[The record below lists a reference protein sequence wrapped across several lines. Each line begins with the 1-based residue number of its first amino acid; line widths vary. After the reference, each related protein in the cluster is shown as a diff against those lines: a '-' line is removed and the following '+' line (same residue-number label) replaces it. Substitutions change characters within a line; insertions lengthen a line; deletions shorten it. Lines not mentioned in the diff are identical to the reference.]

1 MAPVYDSM
9 NLLYTVTKVSV
20 GASEAYGKACLGL
33 MIAWGI
39 NYLWVCRPLRLTSQ
53 VYASCRA
60 KQPIR
65 ARAEEKLRVRRSV
78 LVVRDILRHG
88 SSLMLAGYIGRCALR
103 F

>member
-39 NYLWVCRPLRLTSQ
+39 NYL
-53 VYASCRA
+53 
-60 KQPIR
+60 
-65 ARAEEKLRVRRSV
+65 
-78 LVVRDILRHG
+78 
-88 SSLMLAGYIGRCALR
+88 
-103 F
+103 